1 MANLEQFFPHLL
13 RFEGGFVD
21 DPADP
26 GGATN
31 KGITLATFQRYASAV
46 LGIAPTLE
54 NLRSLSDEQALGI
67 YRVGYW
73 NPLHADDILDQPLAE
88 ILFDFHVNAGAAA
101 VRVLQGALNDAGV
114 KPALAADGVMGPGTL
129 QALRNTYQPGLYRV
143 YKQRRIDYYRD
154 LVARKPALSKFLNG
168 WLNRVNSF
176 PDR

>member
-1 MANLEQFFPHLL
+1 MASLEQFFPHLL
-13 RFEGGFVD
+13 RFEGGFVN

-31 KGITLATFQRYASAV
+31 KGITLATFQRYAAAV
-46 LGIAPTLE
+46 LGVAPTLE
-54 NLRSLSDEQALGI
+54 NLRALSDAQALKI
-67 YRVGYW
+67 YKLGYW
-73 NPLHADDILDQPLAE
+73 DPLLADNIDDQLLAE

-101 VRVLQGALNDAGV
+101 VRVLQGALNDTGA
-114 KPALAADGVMGPGTL
+114 KPQIAADGVMGPGTL
-129 QALRNTYQPGLYRV
+129 QALQSTDQVAVYRI

-154 LVARKPALSKFLNG
+154 LVARKPSLTKFLNG